1 MTFSKQP
8 ASHNLKDVAHH
19 FVQKLPMHQRKQLA
33 EAVSSAASEGRPLRV
48 GTMCSGTDSPVV
60 VFNKLS
66 KALRGLNIEHTFSCE
81 YNPAKQEWIKAN
93 FPNLQYLFGDIN
105 ELKTGLAF
113 NYVTDEKVRVPE
125 VDIVIA
131 GFVCKSVSTE
141 NNAREQFANC
151 IQEACGQTGETFN
164 GVIGYVRKYK
174 PSLVICENVKG
185 LTMRTTDAQGVMQPP
200 VIFHVKA
207 SFNKVGYAF
216 DHAVLDSRDFFLP
229 QRRNRCWMWA
239 FRGCENQAAAEEATK
254 TVRLLAEKNK
264 PFRFTSLFRSAGVG
278 KRATHRL
285 NARQKLV
292 VRAALQKLP
301 RSDRAK
307 DVIVDIAKSAGRA
320 PVCVSAAS
328 CIVPNSMPYR
338 VKSKTMFTPEQVN
351 CVQGIYKE
359 DFPALSKFAK
369 EKPNLTRDLAGNAFS
384 TTVCMAVGISCLV
397 HAPLEVSKPAP
408 STPVRKSKTQ
418 MRAMSP
424 PRPTKRS
431 MELSTGSPSK
441 RLKRSGSV

>member
-93 FPNLQYLFGDIN
+93 FPNLEYLFGDVN
-105 ELKTGLAF
+105 ELKTGFAF
-113 NYVTDEKVRVPE
+113 NHVDGEKVRVPA

-141 NNAREQFANC
+141 NNDREKFANC

-185 LTMRTTDAQGVMQPP
+185 LTMRTKDSAGNIQEP
-200 VIFHVKA
+200 VIHDVAA
-207 SFNKVGYAF
+207 SFRKSGYGF
-216 DHAVLDSRDFFLP
+216 SYSVLDSRDFFLP

-239 FRGCENQAAAEEATK
+239 FKGSENQAAAEEALK
-254 TVRLLAEKNK
+254 TVKLLAEKNK
-264 PFRFTSLFRSAGVG
+264 PFKFTSLFRKAGVA
-278 KRATHRL
+278 RCPIHRL
-285 NARQKLV
+285 NLRQKAV
-292 VRAALQKLP
+292 VKAALRKLP
-301 RSDRAK
+301 RADRHK
-307 DVIVDIAKSAGRA
+307 DVMVDIAKSAERA
-320 PVCVSAAS
+320 PVCISAAS

-359 DFPALSKFAK
+359 DFPALAKFAK
-369 EKPNLTRDLAGNAFS
+369 EKAVLTRDLAGNAFS

-397 HAPLEVSKPAP
+397 HAPLEISKPAP

-418 MRAMSP
+418 IRAMSP